1 MKSSTIILSKALV
14 RTGVIDIG
22 LKSECWIGAVTFG
35 TGRFQACFH
44 WRGTVEVES
53 DRLKSWVMGEQK
65 IGAATRRNHEGMPSS
80 SVAVE
85 QSISK
90 ILKTR
95 HSEMK
100 SLLGCITVCL
110 MRGVYS

>member
-1 MKSSTIILSKALV
+1 MKSCTIILSKVLV

-22 LKSECWIGAVTFG
+22 RKAECWVGAVTFG
-35 TGRFQACFH
+35 TGQIQACFH
-44 WRGTVEVES
+44 WRGTAEVES
-53 DRLKSWVMGEQK
+53 ERLNSWVMWAQK

-80 SVAVE
+80 PVAVE
-85 QSISK
+85 QSVSK

-100 SLLGCITVCL
+100 SLLGFRTVCFNA
-110 MRGVYS
+110 RGV

>member
-1 MKSSTIILSKALV
+1 MIQGESI
-14 RTGVIDIG
+14 
-22 LKSECWIGAVTFG
+22 
-35 TGRFQACFH
+35 CFH

-80 SVAVE
+80 PVAVE
-85 QSISK
+85 RSVSK

-100 SLLGCITVCL
+100 SLLGYRTVL
-110 MRGVYS
+110 RA